1 MGNLGYEWI
10 LNLRKKV
17 EIDAPY
23 CIFVPAL
30 KPTRKGG
37 GGNHPL
43 FISSSEEESNHFKL
57 WGTLGMNAFERK

>member
-30 KPTRKGG
+30 KPTRKRGG
-37 GGNHPL
+37 GTHPL
-43 FISSSEEESNHFKL
+43 FISSSEEESNQKSILIF
-57 WGTLGMNAFERK
+57 